1 MPSDDGARPAGG
13 PADAA
18 RPRVL
23 RARSGTFALIASG
36 AVALVLLGDALLRA
50 GVVET
55 LRLAPWVLLAVW
67 GVYVLVYASH
77 IAFDARGVTV
87 QNYLRI
93 TRVSW
98 RDVEDIALRW
108 QVVFT
113 VVGGETVTAYGGP
126 VVGRPGRADRRD
138 ADRTGAPGRDPDA
151 GGGAERSGRGAIPA
165 ALREV
170 GDLRDAWYRAGV
182 ETPSAGASEAPLNRS
197 WDVPSVLALLVITI
211 GIVASTL
218 STLGS

>member
-1 MPSDDGARPAGG
+1 MPSDAGARPAGG

-23 RARSGTFALIASG
+23 RARSGTLALIASG

-113 VVGGETVTAYGGP
+113 VVGGDTVTAYGGP

-138 ADRTGAPGRDPDA
+138 AD
-151 GGGAERSGRGAIPA
+151 SGDQRGAGERRSSAAVPT
-165 ALREV
+165 ALREFA
-170 GDLRDAWYRAGV
+170 DLRDAWARAEAHTPLSGDVRPGV
-182 ETPSAGASEAPLNRS
+182 ARV
-197 WDVPSVLALLVITI
+197 WDVRALLALGIVVLVGIASVL
-211 GIVASTL
+211 STT
-218 STLGS
+218 SGG